1 MPNEPSS
8 KSMSHGRDVA
18 VSVVVVTLCSLLG
31 MLAAYVMG
39 ASNQQREWA
48 MLYCVAFIGAISS
61 FYCLIKLS
69 QILRLLSS
77 KQIEND

>member
-1 MPNEPSS
+1 
-8 KSMSHGRDVA
+8 MSHGRDVA
-18 VSVVVVTLCSLLG
+18 VSVVVVTTCSLLG
-31 MLAAYVMG
+31 MLAAYLMG

-69 QILRLLSS
+69 QIVRLLRS
-77 KQIEND
+77 KQIENE

>member
-1 MPNEPSS
+1 MQSESNS
-8 KSMSHGRDVA
+8 KSGSHIRDVA

-31 MLAAYVMG
+31 MLAGYVMG
-39 ASNQQREWA
+39 ANNQEREWA

-69 QILRLLSS
+69 QIVRILSHS
-77 KQIEND
+77 RHETD